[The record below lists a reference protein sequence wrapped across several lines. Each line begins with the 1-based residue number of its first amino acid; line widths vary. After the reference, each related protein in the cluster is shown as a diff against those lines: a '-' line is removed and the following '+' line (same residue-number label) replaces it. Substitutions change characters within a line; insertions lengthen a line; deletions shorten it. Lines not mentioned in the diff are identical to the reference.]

1 MDALRVPDSRIVST
15 IREIHP
21 EVQAIYLFGSHGTA
35 YERADSDVDLALLLP
50 PAVAKSLGSLTLGPC
65 AEALAELLHRPV
77 DLVNLRMVDTV
88 FQARIIETGRLLY
101 TSGSSSGSGETANFE
116 MLTLS
121 YYQKLN
127 EERAEIIQ
135 DIVRTGRV
143 LAT

>member
-1 MDALRVPDSRIVST
+1 
-15 IREIHP
+15 
-21 EVQAIYLFGSHGTA
+21 
-35 YERADSDVDLALLLP
+35 
-50 PAVAKSLGSLTLGPC
+50 
-65 AEALAELLHRPV
+65 V

-101 TSGSSSGSGETANFE
+101 TSGSSSGSGETASFE